1 MFVIVWMIASER
13 AVSDGERSLDR
24 PEFSFPS
31 PTRARDT
38 KSSRERLWSAPSI
51 SELPLWAADT
61 RPADPVANFPV
72 STTVGDL
79 AHPAGDVPVQS
90 QLV

>member
-1 MFVIVWMIASER
+1 MVFVIVWMIASER

-38 KSSRERLWSAPSI
+38 KSSSQRLWSAPSI
-51 SELPLWAADT
+51 AELPLWAAYT
-61 RPADPVANFPV
+61 RPAEPVANFPV
-72 STTVGDL
+72 SATVGDL
-79 AHPAGDVPVQS
+79 ADPSDVPVQS